1 VVGLA
6 SGVQAIAAGWWH
18 TCALTTGGGVRCW
31 GYNEYGQLG
40 DGTTTDRSTPVDV
53 VGLASGVQAIAARGY
68 HTCALT
74 TGGGVKCWGDNEYG
88 QLGDGTTTQRSTP
101 VDVSGLASGVQAL
114 AAGGSHTCALTTGG
128 GVKCWGNNEYG
139 QLGDGTTSDRRTPV
153 DVVGLASGVQ
163 AIAAGGSHTCALTT
177 GGGVKC
183 WGRNNYGQLGD
194 GTTTRRWTP
203 VDVVGLASGVQAI
216 AAGTSHTCALTTGGG
231 VECWGDNYS
240 GQLGD
245 GATTDRRTPVDVVG
259 LASGVQAI
267 AAGGSHTCALT
278 SNGRAKCWGWD
289 GEGQLGIGTVA
300 YRATPVDVVESA
312 PLLTINYSTG
322 QPGSFFTLT
331 GWNFPPDS
339 QGTLSLNGQV
349 LATTLA
355 VNATGSFIFFF
366 DTSAADQG
374 FYNAT
379 VSVNPSASTAF
390 FLQANAPLRA
400 QEGGGILW
408 VIPNGIAM
416 PLQQLHLPLIVR

>member
-1 VVGLA
+1 MLFRSVVGLA
-6 SGVQAIAAGWWH
+6 SGVQAIAAGW
-18 TCALTTGGGVRCW
+18 
-31 GYNEYGQLG
+31 Y
-40 DGTTTDRSTPVDV
+40 
-53 VGLASGVQAIAARGY
+53 
-68 HTCALT
+68 
-74 TGGGVKCWGDNEYG
+74 
-88 QLGDGTTTQRSTP
+88 
-101 VDVSGLASGVQAL
+101 
-114 AAGGSHTCALTTGG
+114 
-128 GVKCWGNNEYG
+128 
-139 QLGDGTTSDRRTPV
+139 
-153 DVVGLASGVQ
+153 
-163 AIAAGGSHTCALTT
+163 HTCALTT

-216 AAGTSHTCALTTGGG
+216 AAGWYHTCALTTGGG

-245 GATTDRRTPVDVVG
+245 GATTDRWTPVDVVG

-267 AAGGSHTCALT
+267 AAGRYHTCALT

-289 GEGQLGIGTVA
+289 EEGQLGISTA
-300 YRATPVDVVESA
+300 TYRATPVDVVESA

-339 QGTLSLNGQV
+339 QGTLILNGQV

-379 VSVNPSASTAF
+379 VSVNPNASTAVSVNPSASTAF

-400 QEGGGILW
+400 QEGGGTLW

>member
-1 VVGLA
+1 MKTKLFTHLFALVSLLLLWPA
-6 SGVQAIAAGWWH
+6 STVAGSRPAMEADAPPSAA
-18 TCALTTGGGVRCW
+18 APM
-31 GYNEYGQLG
+31 EM
-40 DGTTTDRSTPVDV
+40 
-53 VGLASGVQAIAARGY
+53 
-68 HTCALT
+68 
-74 TGGGVKCWGDNEYG
+74 
-88 QLGDGTTTQRSTP
+88 
-101 VDVSGLASGVQAL
+101 QAL
-114 AAGGSHTCALTTGG
+114 PTFSQFAAGGSHTCALTTGG
-128 GVKCWGNNEYG
+128 GVKCWGYNGDG
-139 QLGDGTTSDRRTPV
+139 QLGDGTTTRRSTPV

-163 AIAAGGSHTCALTT
+163 AIAA
-177 GGGVKC
+177 
-183 WGRNNYGQLGD
+183 D
-194 GTTTRRWTP
+194 G
-203 VDVVGLASGVQAI
+203 
-216 AAGTSHTCALTTGGG
+216 
-231 VECWGDNYS
+231 Y
-240 GQLGD
+240 
-245 GATTDRRTPVDVVG
+245 
-259 LASGVQAI
+259 
-267 AAGGSHTCALT
+267 HTCALT

-379 VSVNPSASTAF
+379 VSVNPSASTAVSVNPSASTAF